1 MSNKDLYKMIDNLN
15 LKINKLDTLVKNKNF
30 SLETRSITKMSNQ
43 SLFRAYGINY
53 PKIFDKNK
61 KYIGLLFNENFN
73 DFTSDNNLNS
83 DSKLSFIKLLNGN
96 NVINYSINVDIDES
110 KFNNL
115 NNICS
120 VSLGIKEKFNSKVRI
135 IKGSKMSWDIK
146 SNSNKI
152 VINNTIIYNSQ
163 LGEEL
168 CIIAELN
175 PKCKINSA
183 KSLFKILTIN

>member
-1 MSNKDLYKMIDNLN
+1 MSTKDLYKMIDNLN
-15 LKINKLDTLVKNKNF
+15 LKINKLDSMVKNKKF
-30 SLETRSITKMSNQ
+30 SLGTGSVSKISNP

-83 DSKLSFIKLLNGN
+83 DSKLSFIKLSNGN
-96 NVINYSINVDIDES
+96 NIINYSINVDIDES

-135 IKGSKMSWDIK
+135 IKGSKISWDIK

-175 PKCKINSA
+175 PKCKINSS

>member
-30 SLETRSITKMSNQ
+30 NLETRSISKMSNQ

-83 DSKLSFIKLLNGN
+83 DSKLSFIKLSNGN
-96 NVINYSINVDIDES
+96 NVINYSINFDIDES

-120 VSLGIKEKFNSKVRI
+120 VSLGIK
-135 IKGSKMSWDIK
+135 
-146 SNSNKI
+146 
-152 VINNTIIYNSQ
+152 
-163 LGEEL
+163 
-168 CIIAELN
+168 
-175 PKCKINSA
+175 
-183 KSLFKILTIN
+183 